1 MTPGLSGYKTRCK
14 AYGLPVVIEHFT
26 REQLIDRYGNEC
38 YRCGGPFEQL
48 DHVLCVR
55 AGGPHTLANTR
66 PICARCNQQK
76 YQAVDRLVI
85 ARMRTDVANRRAA

>member
-1 MTPGLSGYKTRCK
+1 M
-14 AYGLPVVIEHFT
+14 VIEHFT
-26 REQLIDRYGNEC
+26 REQLIDLHGDEC

-55 AGGPHTLANTR
+55 AGGPHTLGNTK

-76 YQAVDRLVI
+76 YQTIDRLVI
-85 ARMRTDVANRRAA
+85 ARLRSGLTNDRAA